1 MNGTHDTSETTTAG
15 EGDGLDPREA
25 AKILERTKRHAQRQF
40 DLTPPMLTLIRAA
53 VILLG
58 YGAVWWSV
66 RDQHPYEGPSLGA
79 IAVIYGAVIFV
90 IVVSAVVFQR
100 ATSGVSGQSRRQQ
113 GAYGVAFG
121 AAWIAV
127 GVFQGALRFDGASNA
142 IVYGVFPA
150 AGQLLVIGAAV
161 AAMAAAREDWR
172 TFGLAI
178 AVIALGTGSAFA
190 GPAGVWGIIAI
201 GGCVIAIGYA
211 AVQVWLRRG

>member
-1 MNGTHDTSETTTAG
+1 MNGTRDTSESATADEG
-15 EGDGLDPREA
+15 EGLDPREA
-25 AKILERTKRHAQRQF
+25 AKILDRAKRHAQRQF
-40 DLTPPMLTLIRAA
+40 DLTPPLLTLIRAA
-53 VILLG
+53 VVLLG

-66 RDQHPYEGPSLGA
+66 RDQHPYQGPSLAA
-79 IAVIYGAVIFV
+79 IGVIYGAVIFV
-90 IVVSAVVFQR
+90 IVVSGVVFQR

-121 AAWIAV
+121 AVWIAV

-150 AGQLLVIGAAV
+150 AGQLLVVGAAV
-161 AAMAAAREDWR
+161 AGMAAAREDWR
-172 TFGLAI
+172 TLGVAI

-201 GGCVIAIGYA
+201 GGTIITIGYA
-211 AVQVWLRRG
+211 ALQVSLRRG